1 MVPPKLL
8 RKGNGDQGRRRDEIE
23 AGSRAN
29 VRQGDQRKRIELR
42 HLRSFVTVAEECS
55 IGRAA
60 IRLNIA
66 QPPLS
71 QQIKQLETWLGSRV
85 FHRTPKGVE
94 LTPSGEEFLR
104 HATVILR
111 QMDDAVNAVRQIEW
125 GNRGELRVGCVY
137 STVRLFQSGI
147 MRTVEKN
154 FPRLSLEFK
163 SMHVNDQMTA
173 LRNSTIDIGLV
184 TFPIKGKSIQN
195 RMLLKSRLVL
205 ALPHKHRLAKL
216 TSVRLK
222 TLERET
228 PGLPGIT
235 GHFSFRKQA
244 TAIFKRQGLL
254 APGLQAVSD
263 IGLLMELVEAGMGL
277 AVVPE
282 CIDQKSYP
290 KATFITIEDPLPPFA
305 LHVAWRTDTVTPLRA
320 AFVEFLTRLNWITLS
335 RLSS

>member
-1 MVPPKLL
+1 MVPPDPTKN
-8 RKGNGDQGRRRDEIE
+8 GSGDQSRGRSDVVS
-23 AGSRAN
+23 AHPSVRAS
-29 VRQGDQRKRIELR
+29 DQRKRIEFR
-42 HLRSFVTVAEECS
+42 HLRSFVTVAEESS

-71 QQIKQLETWLGSRV
+71 QQIKQLETWLGSPV

-94 LTPSGEEFLR
+94 LTPAGEEFLR

-111 QMDDAVNAVRQIEW
+111 QMDDAVDAVRQLEW
-125 GNRGELRVGCVY
+125 GNSGELCVGCVY

-147 MRTVEKN
+147 MRLVEKK
-154 FPRLSLEFK
+154 FPRLTLEFK
-163 SMHVNDQMTA
+163 AMHVNDQMRA
-173 LRNSTIDIGLV
+173 LRDSTIDIGLV
-184 TFPIKGKSIQN
+184 TLPIREKLIQN
-195 RMLLKSRLVL
+195 RMLLKSSLVL
-205 ALPHKHRLAKL
+205 AAPKKHRLAKKK
-216 TSVRLK
+216 SVHLADI
-222 TLERET
+222 EREM

-290 KATFITIEDPLPPFA
+290 KAAFITIEDALPPFA

-320 AFVEFLTRLNWITLS
+320 AFVDFLTRLNWVTLS
-335 RLSS
+335 RLS